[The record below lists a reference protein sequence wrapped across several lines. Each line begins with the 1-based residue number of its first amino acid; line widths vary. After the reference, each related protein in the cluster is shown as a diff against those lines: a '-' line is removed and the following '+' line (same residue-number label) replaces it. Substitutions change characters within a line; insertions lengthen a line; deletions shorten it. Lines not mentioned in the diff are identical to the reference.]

1 MITVK
6 IKGQR
11 GQRVIAKFCVPVV
24 QYNNNSHRDNKWTI
38 RKQFRLNP
46 NTGADHSYNPDYYRE
61 MIRAGSIE
69 GVKIQNWTAG
79 DGEKIRAVQT
89 MLHLQT
95 NYNQLLMAGL
105 YREDRAVI
113 VACLQPWY
121 DEIACLFPQY
131 RSVCVYELGRHLA
144 RYDQRQGFAFQFV
157 A

>member
-1 MITVK
+1 MVVVK

-11 GQRVIAKFCVPVV
+11 GQRQIAHFNMPIIH
-24 QYNNNSHRDNKWTI
+24 NNNDNNNKWTI

-46 NTGADHSYNPDYYRE
+46 HTGADQSYNPDYYRE

-69 GVKIQNWTAG
+69 GAKIQNWTAG

-95 NYNQLLMAGL
+95 NYNRLLMAGL
-105 YREDRAVI
+105 YRQDRAVI
-113 VACLQPWY
+113 VACLRPWY
-121 DEIACLFPQY
+121 DLIAREFPQY
-131 RSVCVYELGRHLA
+131 RSVCEYEFNRHLA
-144 RYDQRQGFAFQFV
+144 RYDQKQGFAFQFV

>member
-1 MITVK
+1 MVVVK
-6 IKGQR
+6 IRGQR

-24 QYNNNSHRDNKWTI
+24 QFNNNNKWTI
-38 RKQFRLNP
+38 QKQFRLNP
-46 NTGADHSYNPDYYRE
+46 ETGADQPYSPDYYRE

-95 NYNQLLMAGL
+95 NYNRLLMAGL
-105 YREDRAVI
+105 YRQDRAVI

-121 DEIACLFPQY
+121 EHIARLFPQY
-131 RSVCVYELGRHLA
+131 ASVCAYELNRHLF
-144 RYDQRQGFAFQFV
+144 RYDQKQGFAFQFV